1 LQEDIPLTPR
11 PFDLWGDQVGLSY
24 DGLIERAHDLQ
35 RRKIMRRFSAVL
47 YHRKAGFRANAMGVW
62 KVPEHRIDE
71 VGDAFAH
78 YQAVSH
84 CYQRPTYE
92 DWPYSVFSMVHGRSV
107 EECEAVLDAMA
118 AETGVTERLS
128 LYSTREYKKTRVRYF
143 TPEMEA
149 WERLY
154 AGVLR

>member
-1 LQEDIPLTPR
+1 
-11 PFDLWGDQVGLSY
+11 
-24 DGLIERAHDLQ
+24 
-35 RRKIMRRFSAVL
+35 
-47 YHRKAGFRANAMGVW
+47 
-62 KVPEHRIDE
+62 
-71 VGDAFAH
+71 
-78 YQAVSH
+78 
-84 CYQRPTYE
+84 
-92 DWPYSVFSMVHGRSV
+92 MVHGRSV
-107 EECEAVLDAMA
+107 VECEAVLDAMA